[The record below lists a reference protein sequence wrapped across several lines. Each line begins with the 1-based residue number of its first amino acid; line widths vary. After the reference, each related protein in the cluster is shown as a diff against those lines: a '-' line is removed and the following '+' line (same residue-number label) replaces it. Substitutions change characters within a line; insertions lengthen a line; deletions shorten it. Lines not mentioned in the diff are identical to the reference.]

1 MPAQKIL
8 PSSDVLKKH
17 RQQDKMTYEQIA
29 EKYGVTKGAVYLAL
43 QQAGLTGRRPS
54 YKHLLP
60 WTVAQAHAN
69 AHPALMLRVLG
80 ARQAKQEVPE
90 VKLGML
96 ERWLEE
102 IKAADVVVCY
112 DRDMPPNPA
121 SPSTGGFYYSKR
133 RKEDGPFPED
143 VNDSEQSKA
152 LVRAS
157 EPKKNPRGG
166 TGSARP
172 AETAR

>member
-1 MPAQKIL
+1 
-8 PSSDVLKKH
+8 
-17 RQQDKMTYEQIA
+17 MTYDEIA

-60 WTVAQAHAN
+60 WTVAQVHAN
-69 AHPALMLRVLG
+69 AHPALMLRILG
-80 ARQAKQEVPE
+80 ARQAKQDVPE

-102 IKAADVVVCY
+102 VKAADVVVCY
-112 DRDMPPNPA
+112 DREMPPNPA
-121 SPSTGGFYYSKR
+121 SPSTGGFFYSKR
-133 RKEDGPFPED
+133 REEDGPFPQD
-143 VNDSEQSKA
+143 VNDSEQSKS
-152 LVRAS
+152 LVRLGEA
-157 EPKKNPRGG
+157 KKPRGG
-166 TGSARP
+166 SGSARP